1 MAKKNSVGRQLTMGL
16 LPLFIITV
24 CLVFSFMFTVI
35 MTPLASLADDIKM
48 IFVMMLVLSTTVASA
63 VSIIFYVFFFKK

>member
-1 MAKKNSVGRQLTMGL
+1 MAKKNVGKQLGMGL

-35 MTPLASLADDIKM
+35 MTPLAALADDIKM
-48 IFVMMLVLSTTVASA
+48 VFVMMLVLSTTVAST

>member
-35 MTPLASLADDIKM
+35 MTPLAALADDIKM